1 MDLVELRKRR
11 KALHWSKI
19 LPYLPYVFQSGVAV
33 LLLILM
39 IAFSAWYTRFLQH
52 IPEGLPIGWIMIL
65 LLGPAVIYSGFR
77 TYIHP
82 ADSVFLLPKEASM
95 STYFKPA
102 FWSGILYKLSG
113 TYAILLVLWPLYQRS
128 DGIRHPFWIW
138 LIVLLLLKLAGAYGA
153 WQELK
158 IASHRAR
165 AGFRLLRWCVLLLLL
180 AAWVWQPAWKS
191 LLFLILVVVNYV
203 LALRFPMKHRV
214 PWENLIAAEKA
225 SAANNMLVLGWFVD
239 VPAEGQGVSPRRWL
253 DWIGKRI
260 SWSREGAYRYL
271 LTKTLVRGELLG
283 IGARLT
289 ILGAILVGWCG
300 RTWLGLGLYLF
311 FVFLIGAQLSVLRHA
326 HRDSSA
332 ALYYPLPSGARKK
345 EAADLGSRTLA
356 GAAVIMW
363 LPLLPQGDGPLTY
376 LGGSLVAG
384 LILVYAM
391 RSNWNRKWRE
401 EEED

>member
-1 MDLVELRKRR
+1 MNLVELRKRR

-33 LLLILM
+33 LLLILL
-39 IAFSAWYTRFLQH
+39 IAFSAWYTSFLQN
-52 IPEGLPIGWIMIL
+52 IPEGLPVGWIMLL

-77 TYIHP
+77 TYLHP
-82 ADSVFLLPKEASM
+82 ADSVFLLPQEASM

-102 FWSGILYKLSG
+102 FRSGVLYKLLG

-128 DGIRHPFWIW
+128 EGIQHPFWTW
-138 LIVLLLLKLAGAYGA
+138 LSVLLLLKLIGAYGA

-158 IASHRAR
+158 IASRRAR
-165 AGFRLLRWCVLLLLL
+165 GGFRLLRWCVLLLLL

-191 LLFLILVVVNYV
+191 LLFLLLITINYV
-203 LALRFPMKHRV
+203 LALRFPMKHSV
-214 PWENLIAAEKA
+214 PWENLIEAEKVSIA
-225 SAANNMLVLGWFVD
+225 KNMLVLGWFVD
-239 VPAEGQGVSPRRWL
+239 VPAEGQRVWPRRWL

-283 IGARLT
+283 IGSRLMV
-289 ILGAILVGWCG
+289 LGAVLVGWSG

-311 FVFLIGAQLSVLRHA
+311 FVFLIGAQLSVLRQV
-326 HRDSSA
+326 HRDSPA
-332 ALYYPLPSGARKK
+332 VLYYPLSAGSRQR
-345 EAADLGSRTLA
+345 EAANLGSRTLT
-356 GAAVIMW
+356 GAALLMW
-363 LPLLPQGDGPLTY
+363 LPFLLQREGSVMY
-376 LGGSLVAG
+376 VAGSLLAG
-384 LILVYAM
+384 LILIYAM
-391 RSNWNRKWRE
+391 KSNWKRKWLE